1 MLTGVRT
8 KIPDGCN
15 YTMSRPNMLRFAVFY
30 LRWSLGLTF
39 LSACADRFGLWGPH
53 GSQYAAWGDWP
64 HFVAY
69 AATLNWFLPAWL
81 QSPVAW
87 IATLAELS
95 LGVALVLGVYLRE
108 AAYSSA
114 VLLGLFALAMT
125 FSLGI
130 KAPLNYSV
138 FVDVGAAWLLGC
150 IANGRLPSH
159 KPTGALE

>member
-1 MLTGVRT
+1 
-8 KIPDGCN
+8 
-15 YTMSRPNMLRFAVFY
+15 
-30 LRWSLGLTF
+30 LTF

-53 GSQYAAWGDWP
+53 GSQYATWGDWP

-95 LGVALVLGVYLRE
+95 FGIALIFGAYLRE
-108 AAYSSA
+108 AAYGSA
-114 VLLGLFALAMT
+114 ILLGLFALAMT

-138 FVDVGAAWLLGC
+138 FVDAGAAWLLGC
-150 IANGRLPSH
+150 VASRGLRSRKGPSE
-159 KPTGALE
+159 PPQQPDA